1 MTPAHA
7 AVETEITISEAVTF
21 PDGIPGFEACR
32 HWVVMAAEAAT
43 PLRRLHAI
51 DGTEAS
57 FLAIDPRGVL
67 EGYRCELSAADRLR
81 LGATEDEPLL
91 WLALDYVSPFMMR
104 VSRRH
109 PSLKKTRA
117 AFVSALREPADLLAC
132 DRRLAIAGF
141 RDVSLSAGFAEAFF
155 GYGHRLLTGGRA
167 IHGCVLYRFAP

>member
-7 AVETEITISEAVTF
+7 AVDTEITVSEAVTF

-43 PLRRLHAI
+43 PLRRLHAL

-81 LGATEDEPLL
+81 LAGLQQARRFTWSATAQATLRSYE
-91 WLALDYVSPFMMR
+91 LALA
-104 VSRRH
+104 SR
-109 PSLKKTRA
+109 A
-117 AFVSALREPADLLAC
+117 
-132 DRRLAIAGF
+132 
-141 RDVSLSAGFAEAFF
+141 
-155 GYGHRLLTGGRA
+155 
-167 IHGCVLYRFAP
+167 